1 MSQTCGD
8 QPLELLLRYRNRLTG
23 KWINGALYV
32 AKRHGIAAR
41 YADWE
46 IIGPP
51 GIREVDPSFHT
62 LYSVGLVTLAGFIEP
77 FIYFDM

>member
-32 AKRHGIAAR
+32 AKHSGRNRVSLAEPDEPKTPAA
-41 YADWE
+41 
-46 IIGPP
+46 G
-51 GIREVDPSFHT
+51 G
-62 LYSVGLVTLAGFIEP
+62 G
-77 FIYFDM
+77 